1 MFEEQFENSQ
11 EKNSAIHTT
20 ERKFG
25 TVLTQS
31 VVTRRILTM
40 KSFASTVQ
48 INPEP
53 ISDLYT
59 DMYQTLHSIE
69 SVNIAKTDYMSIQ
82 PDINSNMRAI
92 LIDWLVSIQ
101 YKMRFSGETLYITI
115 NLVDRYLE
123 IVKISRKDLQLVG
136 ICAMLIAC
144 KYEETVVPNIKDLV
158 YITADAYNKEQVLDM
173 ELKIVTELKF
183 NLASVTC
190 LRFIERYSD
199 LLGFSQR
206 EYYLARYFSELSL
219 LDYHFIQYKPSAL
232 ASACVYLASK
242 YRGCGNNACFQSFI
256 PYFYNEIKDCVLDLV
271 RLINKYK
278 KCSLQAIKS
287 KYALESFFEV
297 SLIPDNPYI
306 LEERILNETEYY

>member
-1 MFEEQFENSQ
+1 MFEGQFENNQ
-11 EKNSAIHTT
+11 EKISAMHAT

-31 VVTRRILTM
+31 AVTRRILSM
-40 KSFASTVQ
+40 KSFTSTGLN
-48 INPEP
+48 NPDLP
-53 ISDLYT
+53 GDLYS
-59 DMYQTLHSIE
+59 DMYQNLHTIE
-69 SVNIAKTDYMSIQ
+69 SVNIAKTDYMTKQ

-115 NLVDRYLE
+115 NLIDRYLE

-183 NLASVTC
+183 DLASVTC

-242 YRGCGNNACFQSFI
+242 YRGCGANTRFQSFI

-306 LEERILNETEYY
+306 LEESILNETEYY

>member
-1 MFEEQFENSQ
+1 MFEEQFENNQ
-11 EKNSAIHTT
+11 DKNHSGYTS

-31 VVTRRILTM
+31 IVTRRILSM
-40 KSFASTVQ
+40 KSLVVPGLVTK
-48 INPEP
+48 EP
-53 ISDLYT
+53 SIDLYT

-69 SVNIAKTDYMSIQ
+69 SVNIARTDYMSTQ

-92 LIDWLVSIQ
+92 LMDWLVSIQ
-101 YKMRFSGETLYITI
+101 YKMRFSAETLFITA
-115 NLVDRYLE
+115 NLIDRYLE
-123 IVKISRKDLQLVG
+123 IVQISRKDLQLLG
-136 ICAMLIAC
+136 ICSMLIAC

-158 YITADAYNKEQVLDM
+158 YITADAYNKDQVLEM

-206 EYYLARYFSELSL
+206 EYFLARYFSELSL

-242 YRGCGNNACFQSFI
+242 YRGHSNNTCFQSFI

-271 RLINKYK
+271 RLINRYK

-287 KYALESFFEV
+287 KYALESYFEV
-297 SLIPDNPYI
+297 SLIPDNPYL
-306 LEERILNETEYY
+306 LEESILNETEYY